1 MEAVYIDSRYAKAA
15 LKIGTSNTPIYRLN
29 ERLYGEK
36 LLTVRQEVGAARGR
50 CDANCESDRR
60 HAAVKS
66 GSPGLLIKREYLS
79 EAERIFE
86 MTRSIYP
93 AGQFRYRSELHLDR
107 RA

>member
-1 MEAVYIDSRYAKAA
+1 MLCGRICASVCRRSRGPVA
-15 LKIGTSNTPIYRLN
+15 
-29 ERLYGEK
+29 
-36 LLTVRQEVGAARGR
+36 RQEVGATPIAK
-50 CDANCESDRR
+50 AI
-60 HAAVKS
+60 AAVLAVKS